1 MTPGRR
7 FRIYLLEARF
17 QVLEVL
23 REPMFAIPTLTF
35 PLIFYLF
42 FGVIM
47 GTRGVSLAVP
57 TYVLVTYG
65 VFGVLGPALFGFG
78 AGLANERDTGVLLL
92 KQTTPMPAGA
102 YLFAKVMA
110 ALIFG
115 AIVVAALFLMAAH
128 AAGVALYR
136 WQWFALA
143 GVLLAGVIPFCA
155 LGLAIG
161 AWARGRSAVAVV
173 NLVFLPMA
181 MLSGLW
187 LPIYMFPDVM
197 QDIALA
203 LPAYHHAQLALKVI
217 AVEGRALIIGF
228 AGGAIQQIAANRLL
242 LKNASAVGAIW
253 GGFFRS
259 HPEYTHEVVAD
270 CYAMLA
276 RGEID
281 PVISARYPLDD
292 LPAALRALASRRT
305 WGKVLLEVSP

>member
-1 MTPGRR
+1 MTGGATAAGDGGRAVMDVRDAPRLSPGRR

-17 QVLEVL
+17 QVVEAL

-42 FGVIM
+42 FSVIM
-47 GTRGVSLAVP
+47 GTRGVSLTVP
-57 TYVLVTYG
+57 TYALATYG
-65 VFGVLGPALFGFG
+65 VFGVLGPAIFGFG

-115 AIVVAALFLMAAH
+115 AVVVAALFLMAAH
-128 AAGVALYR
+128 MAGVALHR

-161 AWARGRSAVAVV
+161 VWAKGRSAVAVV

-187 LPIYMFPDVM
+187 LPIFMFPDVM

-217 AVEGRALIIGF
+217 AMDAGQSVQVHLAVLVAETLVFLAL
-228 AGGAIQQIAANRLL
+228 
-242 LKNASAVGAIW
+242 
-253 GGFFRS
+253 
-259 HPEYTHEVVAD
+259 
-270 CYAMLA
+270 
-276 RGEID
+276 
-281 PVISARYPLDD
+281 
-292 LPAALRALASRRT
+292 AALGFRRADSFSMRRSR
-305 WGKVLLEVSP
+305 

>member
-1 MTPGRR
+1 
-7 FRIYLLEARF
+7 
-17 QVLEVL
+17 
-23 REPMFAIPTLTF
+23 
-35 PLIFYLF
+35 
-42 FGVIM
+42 
-47 GTRGVSLAVP
+47 
-57 TYVLVTYG
+57 
-65 VFGVLGPALFGFG
+65 
-78 AGLANERDTGVLLL
+78 
-92 KQTTPMPAGA
+92 MPAGA

-115 AIVVAALFLMAAH
+115 AAVVLGLFLMAAH

-161 AWARGRSAVAVV
+161 AWSKGGAAIAVV

-217 AVEGRALIIGF
+217 AMDGGQSVPLHLAVLMGETLVFLAVAGLGF
-228 AGGAIQQIAANRLL
+228 RRAGGFSIGRP
-242 LKNASAVGAIW
+242 
-253 GGFFRS
+253 R
-259 HPEYTHEVVAD
+259 
-270 CYAMLA
+270 
-276 RGEID
+276 
-281 PVISARYPLDD
+281 
-292 LPAALRALASRRT
+292 
-305 WGKVLLEVSP
+305 

>member
-1 MTPGRR
+1 MIEARSRGRH
-7 FRIYLLEARF
+7 LEALTTQPEKLVRELLARDEALADLT
-17 QVLEVL
+17 VVAAGLEDAFL
-23 REPMFAIPTLTF
+23 
-35 PLIFYLF
+35 
-42 FGVIM
+42 GVIM
-47 GTRGVSLAVP
+47 GARGMSLAVP
-57 TYVLVTYG
+57 TYVLATYG

-115 AIVVAALFLMAAH
+115 AVVVMALFLMAAH

-161 AWARGRSAVAVV
+161 AWARGRSAIAVV

-187 LPIYMFPDVM
+187 PGGVPEETFALVDVAAFDGEAFR
-197 QDIALA
+197 QGWDVWVEDGRIR
-203 LPAYHHAQLALKVI
+203 HAGQ
-217 AVEGRALIIGF
+217 
-228 AGGAIQQIAANRLL
+228 RL
-242 LKNASAVGAIW
+242 
-253 GGFFRS
+253 
-259 HPEYTHEVVAD
+259 
-270 CYAMLA
+270 
-276 RGEID
+276 
-281 PVISARYPLDD
+281 D
-292 LPAALRALASRRT
+292 LPDDVPRLDGRGHTLIPGLIDGHVHSFPSTLGDALRFGVT
-305 WGKVLLEVSP
+305 TVLDQSTDPAFAQTMRPAREEVGRGTGADLFFPPA

>member
-1 MTPGRR
+1 MTRGAATGDAGGGALMQVRDAHRLGPAQR

-17 QVLEVL
+17 QVVEVL
-23 REPMFAIPTLTF
+23 REPMFAIPTLAF

-47 GTRGVSLAVP
+47 GTGGASLAVP
-57 TYVLVTYG
+57 TYVLATYG

-102 YLFAKVMA
+102 HLFAKVMS

-115 AIVVAALFLMAAH
+115 ATVVLGLFLMAAH

-143 GVLLAGVIPFCA
+143 GVLLTGVIPFCA

-161 AWARGRSAVAVV
+161 AWARGRAAIAVV
-173 NLVFLPMA
+173 NLVFLPMS

-217 AVEGRALIIGF
+217 AMDAGQSVAVHVSVLVVETLIF
-228 AGGAIQQIAANRLL
+228 L
-242 LKNASAVGAIW
+242 AV
-253 GGFFRS
+253 
-259 HPEYTHEVVAD
+259 
-270 CYAMLA
+270 
-276 RGEID
+276 
-281 PVISARYPLDD
+281 
-292 LPAALRALASRRT
+292 AALGFRRAGTFAIRRSR
-305 WGKVLLEVSP
+305 

>member
-1 MTPGRR
+1 MSGKGADAAAPGAGALMQVRAAPRLGPGRR

-17 QVLEVL
+17 QVVETL

-47 GTRGVSLAVP
+47 GARGVSLAVP
-57 TYVLVTYG
+57 TYVLATYG

-110 ALIFG
+110 ALVFG
-115 AIVVAALFLMAAH
+115 AVVVAALFLMAAH

-217 AVEGRALIIGF
+217 AMD
-228 AGGAIQQIAANRLL
+228 AGQPVRMHLAVLAAETFVFL
-242 LKNASAVGAIW
+242 AV
-253 GGFFRS
+253 
-259 HPEYTHEVVAD
+259 
-270 CYAMLA
+270 
-276 RGEID
+276 
-281 PVISARYPLDD
+281 
-292 LPAALRALASRRT
+292 AALGFRRADSFSMRRSR
-305 WGKVLLEVSP
+305 

>member
-1 MTPGRR
+1 MTGGAETAGKAGGALMHVRHAHRPGPHQR

-17 QVLEVL
+17 QVVEVL
-23 REPMFAIPTLTF
+23 REPMFAIPTLAF

-47 GTRGVSLAVP
+47 GTGGASLAVP
-57 TYVLVTYG
+57 TYVLATYG

-115 AIVVAALFLMAAH
+115 AVVVAALFLTAAH

-181 MLSGLW
+181 MLAGLW
-187 LPIYMFPDVM
+187 LPISMFPDVM

-217 AVEGRALIIGF
+217 AMDAGQSVAVHVSVLAVETLVF
-228 AGGAIQQIAANRLL
+228 L
-242 LKNASAVGAIW
+242 AV
-253 GGFFRS
+253 
-259 HPEYTHEVVAD
+259 
-270 CYAMLA
+270 
-276 RGEID
+276 
-281 PVISARYPLDD
+281 
-292 LPAALRALASRRT
+292 AALGFRRAGTFSIRRSR
-305 WGKVLLEVSP
+305 